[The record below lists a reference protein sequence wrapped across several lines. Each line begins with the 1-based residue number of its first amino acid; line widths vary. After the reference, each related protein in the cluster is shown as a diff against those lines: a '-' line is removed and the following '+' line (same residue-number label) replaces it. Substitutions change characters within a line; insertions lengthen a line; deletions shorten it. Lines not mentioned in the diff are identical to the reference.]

1 METERSSASTQPRVT
16 YLLVGGEHGIGD
28 SRKHIPKIREMEKD
42 RIARGELVIIAA
54 DTRHTLQE
62 SLKHIKPPAE
72 VILLAHGT
80 GEKEFYNDNPYPTT
94 TPTFIWRAGNEFSKN
109 IGNGRIV
116 GREFIT
122 YEELFKAIPQGVDVI
137 TNGACHGQ
145 RALDERALS
154 EAPTGVL
161 IHSLANET
169 VKAMDVDTLTVLH
182 ERSPSMNP
190 TRAIVSNLDNINSGR
205 QLAAIKQSLEEF
217 GLKISRNY
225 GRLIGIGGAVNHI
238 IDLARERT
246 QLREST
252 SVNLEAL
259 HLAESLVLAEFN
271 TTSLNGKR
279 QVIDSGPEAAAA
291 LKQRITTVK
300 DRLMRG
306 EPLHGEKDSD
316 FDKVMNDRI
325 ADALTIAYLDS
336 SGELARRQNFVR
348 HYSQLAK
355 EPTVSAEYATGVEKF
370 ATKFGIAVT
379 SDAKLSA
386 EEEKTIRAALGI
398 AEGASN
404 EQVLKAMLNTEIS
417 GTLPNQQ
424 TTITERGTTR

>member
-1 METERSSASTQPRVT
+1 M
-16 YLLVGGEHGIGD
+16 
-28 SRKHIPKIREMEKD
+28 
-42 RIARGELVIIAA
+42 
-54 DTRHTLQE
+54 
-62 SLKHIKPPAE
+62 
-72 VILLAHGT
+72 
-80 GEKEFYNDNPYPTT
+80 F
-94 TPTFIWRAGNEFSKN
+94 
-109 IGNGRIV
+109 
-116 GREFIT
+116 
-122 YEELFKAIPQGVDVI
+122 
-137 TNGACHGQ
+137 
-145 RALDERALS
+145 DE
-154 EAPTGVL
+154 
-161 IHSLANET
+161 
-169 VKAMDVDTLTVLH
+169 D
-182 ERSPSMNP
+182 
-190 TRAIVSNLDNINSGR
+190 
-205 QLAAIKQSLEEF
+205 
-217 GLKISRNY
+217 
-225 GRLIGIGGAVNHI
+225 
-238 IDLARERT
+238 
-246 QLREST
+246 
-252 SVNLEAL
+252 
-259 HLAESLVLAEFN
+259 
-271 TTSLNGKR
+271 

-336 SGELARRQNFVR
+336 SGELARRQNLVR

-379 SDAKLSA
+379 SDAKLST

-424 TTITERGTTR
+424 TTITERGATR